1 MATFLTVSPTSGT
14 ENGTLTVTVPQHT
27 GRSSRSNRVVVTAT
41 SNATKKATVV
51 VTQAAASMIFTKV
64 SATPATENTAAI
76 PFTIKGTSNAAKLG
90 FGACIKVS
98 NTYMVFGPLSN
109 VTLKINGTA
118 VTPTKIGT
126 FGYTASI
133 SQGTDAQYTFEF
145 SGTLPASTAAYDRTF
160 EGFAT
165 NNESFNGNGLTE
177 AQHTAAILTGVLTS
191 KGGVASVSVT
201 PTTSALTAAGGSIS
215 LDVTS
220 NDNWTATVTE

>member
-1 MATFLTVSPTSGT
+1 MAIFLTVSPTSGV
-14 ENGTLTVTVPQHT
+14 ENETLTVTVPQHT
-27 GRSSRSNRVVVTAT
+27 GRSSRSNKVVVTAT
-41 SNATKKATVV
+41 SDATKKATVV

-64 SATPATENTAAI
+64 SATPATESTAAI

-90 FGACIKVS
+90 FGACIKMA

-118 VTPTKIGT
+118 ATLTNLGS

-145 SGTLPASTAAYDRTF
+145 SGTLPASNTAYDKTF
-160 EGFAT
+160 EGFVT
-165 NNESFNGNGLTE
+165 DNSSFNGNVLSE
-177 AQHTAAILTGVLTS
+177 SQHSAAILTGALTS

-201 PTTSALTAAGGSIS
+201 PTTSAPTAAGGSIN
-215 LDVTS
+215 LNVTS

>member
-1 MATFLTVSPTSGT
+1 MATFVTVSPTSGT

-41 SNATKKATVV
+41 SDATKKATVV

-90 FGACIKVS
+90 FGACMKVS

-118 VTPTKIGT
+118 VTPTKIGA